1 MSGATRQSQGRPK
14 SILMIEDEADVRDT
28 TASLL
33 ERAGFTV
40 LCAKDAAEACKIWDH
55 DQSSIEMMITDV
67 VLPGRTGPEMAVQ
80 FRKNHPSLKVIFTT
94 RLDRRTRVETEHL
107 VRGAK
112 FIRKPISAKTLI
124 ELVRSEFGVV
134 ASSRTS
140 AS

>member
-1 MSGATRQSQGRPK
+1 MSGATRQVQGRPK
-14 SILMIEDEADVRDT
+14 SILMIEDEVDVRDT

-40 LCAKDAAEACKIWDH
+40 LCAKDAAEACKIWDA

-67 VLPGRTGPEMAVQ
+67 VLAGRTGPEMAVQ

-94 RLDRRTRVETEHL
+94 RIDRRTRVETEHL

-112 FIRKPISAKTLI
+112 FVRKPISAKTLI

-134 ASSRTS
+134 TGARSST
-140 AS
+140 

>member
-1 MSGATRQSQGRPK
+1 MSGATRQVPGRPK
-14 SILMIEDEADVRDT
+14 SILMIEDEVDVRDT

-40 LCAKDAAEACKIWDH
+40 LCAKDAAEACKIWDA

-67 VLPGRTGPEMAVQ
+67 VLAGRTGPEMAVQ

-94 RLDRRTRVETEHL
+94 RIDRRTRVETEHL

-112 FIRKPISAKTLI
+112 FVRKPISAKTLI

-134 ASSRTS
+134 TGARSST
-140 AS
+140 